1 VNVSKPPI
9 SDEFLALM
17 LPCQG
22 KLFGYLYMLLHN
34 LSDTEDVLQQAVL
47 AMWTRFDEYDRSRNF
62 LNWAMQFAKLTA
74 LNHLR
79 ARRRGRVVFSDELV
93 LLMVESCPAEEE
105 DADALA
111 SYHDALLRCMDR
123 LPPNDRKLIRLCY
136 YEKCSI
142 KAVADELGR
151 APQSVCN
158 SLRRIRGVLFDCVQ
172 DSVEPE
178 DQQ

>member
-1 VNVSKPPI
+1 VSKSPI
-9 SDEFLALM
+9 SDEFLTLI

-47 AMWTRFDEYDRSRNF
+47 AMWTHFAEYDRNRSF

-79 ARRRGRVVFSDELV
+79 ARRRGRVVFSDDLV
-93 LLMVESCPAEEE
+93 LLMAESSTGAEEN
-105 DADALA
+105 ADSLV

-123 LPPNDRKLIRLCY
+123 LAPTDRELIRLCY

-142 KAVADELGR
+142 KTVADELGR

-172 DSVEPE
+172 ESVDPE
-178 DQQ
+178 DRL

>member
-1 VNVSKPPI
+1 VSKSPI

-17 LPCQG
+17 LPCQSR
-22 KLFGYLYMLLHN
+22 LFGYLYMLLHN

-47 AMWTRFDEYDRSRNF
+47 AMWTHFGEFDRSRNF

-79 ARRRGRVVFSDELV
+79 SGRRSCVVFSDELV
-93 LLMVESCPAEEE
+93 LLMAESCPAEDEA
-105 DADALA
+105 ADSLA

-123 LPPNDRKLIRLCY
+123 LPPSDRELIRLCY

-172 DSVEPE
+172 ESVEPE
-178 DQQ
+178 DRL

>member
-1 VNVSKPPI
+1 MHQPTA

-47 AMWTRFDEYDRSRNF
+47 AMWTHFDEYDRGRNF
-62 LNWAMQFAKLTA
+62 SNWAMQFAKLTA

-79 ARRRGRVVFSDELV
+79 ARRRGRVVFSDEIV
-93 LLMVESCPAEEE
+93 LLMAESSAVEEE
-105 DADALA
+105 DADSLA

-123 LPPNDRKLIRLCY
+123 LAPGDRELVRLCY

-142 KAVADELGR
+142 KAVAEELGR

-172 DSVEPE
+172 EAVEPE
-178 DQQ
+178 DRL

>member
-1 VNVSKPPI
+1 MNKSPI
-9 SDEFLALM
+9 SDEFLTLM

-22 KLFGYLYMLLHN
+22 RLFGYLYMLLHN

-47 AMWTRFDEYDRSRNF
+47 AMWTHFDEYDRGRNF

-79 ARRRGRVVFSDELV
+79 AKRRSRVVFSDDLV
-93 LLMVESCPAEEE
+93 HLMVETCAAEEE
-105 DADALA
+105 DSESMT

-123 LPPNDRKLIRLCY
+123 LPPGDRDLIRLCY

-158 SLRRIRGVLFDCVQ
+158 SLRRIRGTLFDCVQ
-172 DSVEPE
+172 ESVEPE
-178 DQQ
+178 DRQ

>member
-1 VNVSKPPI
+1 VTKSLV
-9 SDEFLALM
+9 SDEFMALI

-47 AMWTRFDEYDRSRNF
+47 AMWSHFDEYDRDRGF

-79 ARRRGRVVFSDELV
+79 AKRRGRVVFSDDLM
-93 LLMVESCPAEEE
+93 LLMADERAADEDGVES
-105 DADALA
+105 LA
-111 SYHDALLRCMDR
+111 SYQDALMHCMDR
-123 LPPNDRKLIRLCY
+123 LTPTDRDLVQLCY
-136 YEKCSI
+136 FEKCSI
-142 KAVADELGR
+142 KTVADQLGR

-158 SLRRIRGVLFDCVQ
+158 SLRRIRGLLFDCVQ
-172 DSVEPE
+172 GSVELE
-178 DQQ
+178 EAR